1 MTYRTILAAGAALLL
16 ATQAASAKEL
26 KSIGI
31 SVGSLGNPYF
41 ISIVKAVKAEAA
53 KINPSVQVNA
63 VSSDYDLGK
72 QSNQMDNF
80 IASGVDL
87 ILLAAADPHAIEASV
102 KRAQKAGIVVVA
114 VDVEA
119 AGADATV
126 QTDNTAAGRISCA
139 YLAEK
144 LGGKGNVIIQNGP
157 QVSSIIARVKGCKES
172 LAKSP
177 AIKIVS
183 DNQNG
188 LVSREGGLNVM
199 SGDLTRF
206 TDLQGVFTV
215 DDPQAVG
222 ANLAAVQLHRK
233 DFIITSVDGSP
244 DIVNALKTDTLV
256 QASASQDPAEEGR
269 LGTQIGYGLM
279 NGKQPAQ
286 KVTLL
291 QPTLVTRQNVGSYK
305 GW

>member
-1 MTYRTILAAGAALLL
+1 MSFRTLLAAGAALLL
-16 ATQAASAKEL
+16 IGQAASAKDL
-26 KSIGI
+26 KSVGI

-41 ISIVKAVKAEAA
+41 ISMVNSVKREAQ
-53 KINPSVQVNA
+53 KINPNAAVNA

-72 QSNQMDNF
+72 QSNQIDNF
-80 IASGVDL
+80 IASGVDM
-87 ILLAAADPHAIEASV
+87 ILLAAADPNAIAASV
-102 KRAQKAGIVVVA
+102 KRAEAAGIVVIA

-126 QTDNTAAGRISCA
+126 QTDNLAAGRVSCA
-139 YLAEK
+139 YLVDRIN
-144 LGGKGNVIIQNGP
+144 GKGNVIIQNGP

-172 LAKSP
+172 LAGHP
-177 AIKIVS
+177 GIKILS

-206 TDLQGVFTV
+206 SDIQAVFTV

-222 ANLAAVQLHRK
+222 ANLAAAQLHRS
-233 DFIITSVDGSP
+233 DFIITSVDGAP
-244 DIVNALKTDTLV
+244 DIVNALKSKTLI
-256 QASASQDPAEEGR
+256 QASASQDPAEEGKR
-269 LGTQIGYGLM
+269 GVDIGYGLM
-279 NGKQPAQ
+279 NGKSPAQ

-291 QPTLVTRQNVGSYK
+291 APSLVTRDNVGQYK